1 MTSNRKNAWV
11 ILLLLLGGRE
21 SDGWTPSFY
30 FRPFTFQERTLLAV
44 VLCMTSPDDN
54 DVIDAVLVQDSDS
67 SSIQTQIPGKARRRK
82 LDMFNDAVQRL
93 AQLSLEDY
101 KWRSGIFKSQ
111 EADRLVEVS
120 VARMR
125 GEEPLY
131 VRPMDATDSKIGPL
145 VRGTTGTRMFIRLC
159 LNHIRPLNLLHI
171 FRMT

>member
-1 MTSNRKNAWV
+1 MTFNRRKAWIALQV
-11 ILLLLLGGRE
+11 LLGGRV
-21 SDGWTPSFY
+21 SDGWSPSCY
-30 FRPFTFQERTLLAV
+30 FRPFQEERTSLRLI
-44 VLCMTSPDDN
+44 LCMTTSDDN

-67 SSIQTQIPGKARRRK
+67 SSIQPQIPGKSRKRKK

-120 VARMR
+120 IARMR

-145 VRGTTGTRMFIRLC
+145 VRGNTGTDICKRLVLLLNFLYMFRI
-159 LNHIRPLNLLHI
+159 
-171 FRMT
+171 T